1 MPRVTGL
8 CTAPRVVSTAY
19 VRQVANVPHPPPL
32 RNLAQFGV
40 FEGVREQFCDFGF
53 KLWAGGAA
61 DLLIGPVGVRAA
73 DGALARTGSK
83 STNQLLKIARAISSS
98 VWFIFGSARSCR
110 PACRECR
117 RWPAARGGAVEESRF
132 FDNTSASNVDLNTS
146 CRHTD
151 Q

>member
-73 DGALARTGSK
+73 DGGLGADGVEVHEPALEDRPCHFLQRLVHFSV
-83 STNQLLKIARAISSS
+83 QLDLVVQRAENA
-98 VWFIFGSARSCR
+98 GD
-110 PACRECR
+110 
-117 RWPAARGGAVEESRF
+117 GLLLEEGR
-132 FDNTSASNVDLNTS
+132 
-146 CRHTD
+146 
-151 Q
+151 